1 MQQTDVLVGTM
12 WLVSRLSVNFS
23 LLLGDVNCSGLY
35 TTRLFFS
42 HLILVYLM
50 LPNIDITW
58 SVEGGLDKEE
68 NAPQYFLPEN
78 SFFGY

>member
-1 MQQTDVLVGTM
+1 
-12 WLVSRLSVNFS
+12 
-23 LLLGDVNCSGLY
+23 
-35 TTRLFFS
+35 
-42 HLILVYLM
+42 M